1 MLIKRS
7 WAPVSVL
14 LLILLQSCSFFPGYI
29 QSWANNVVGLGGTG
43 WQDLG
48 FVNTDV
54 AGSGTDGGLDMVV
67 SPQGEI
73 MLSYI
78 RNDVITLCTWLRSPG
93 GAWTRLP
100 DNTWADAVESFSIG
114 FDDIGSEYLPVMAAT
129 FLDTGG
135 TTVQIYSY
143 NRTGGSWNN
152 TLARYGSWYRQ
163 VQLVETPSR
172 LDIVTVSNDSE
183 LIEYFSPYDSAAALG
198 TISGT
203 GYAGIRCSYNWDNT
217 GYHQRGIY
225 MSYLSSISIFSNEMT
240 TWGMS
245 GDISRNNI
253 FSYLSGVLTG
263 PGNGNNTNYI
273 LSYDTAQQECVID
286 RNVYW
291 DTGYNNIQQM
301 FNFSQHSFP
310 RASDMVFDYTRR
322 YLYVAIADQQG
333 VITVYALWD
342 TISGMQA
349 LTLGDPI
356 QNRDAVETDLYV
368 RNDRL
373 YLALRRG
380 DGGIEVWVSSVP

>member
-1 MLIKRS
+1 
-7 WAPVSVL
+7 
-14 LLILLQSCSFFPGYI
+14 
-29 QSWANNVVGLGGTG
+29 
-43 WQDLG
+43 
-48 FVNTDV
+48 
-54 AGSGTDGGLDMVV
+54 
-67 SPQGEI
+67 
-73 MLSYI
+73 
-78 RNDVITLCTWLRSPG
+78 
-93 GAWTRLP
+93 
-100 DNTWADAVESFSIG
+100 
-114 FDDIGSEYLPVMAAT
+114 
-129 FLDTGG
+129 
-135 TTVQIYSY
+135 
-143 NRTGGSWNN
+143 
-152 TLARYGSWYRQ
+152 
-163 VQLVETPSR
+163 
-172 LDIVTVSNDSE
+172 
-183 LIEYFSPYDSAAALG
+183 
-198 TISGT
+198 
-203 GYAGIRCSYNWDNT
+203 
-217 GYHQRGIY
+217 